1 LPRTFL
7 YGSGTRPGKPHAGI
21 EESYCPL
28 LADRPHDKG
37 LDDIPSSEFTSG
49 FFPFLL
55 VYYTDKI
62 TASVFGKLLLTMKTS
77 AIPVKQAIRRYNAFG
92 QYMKD
97 LYGQPVYKVNV
108 DAGFTCPN
116 RDGSIATGGCIYC
129 NNDSFRPAACVSSL
143 SLRDQIRN
151 GIPYLRSRYRAEKFI
166 VYFQPFTNTY
176 ASVDVLERLYRE
188 ALDHPGVVG
197 LAIGT
202 RPDCVD
208 RGKVELLERLAKDW
222 FILVE
227 YGLQSVY
234 DRTLRFINR
243 GHDYECFRKAVALTA
258 GRGIH
263 VGAHL
268 ILGFPTE
275 TRDEMLA
282 MAGELSQQP
291 IAFLKIHQLQVVK
304 ETALADHYAKNPFPT
319 FQYDEYLDI
328 LVDFLERLS
337 PDIVLQRLFAAAPDE
352 ILIAPVWNKTRS
364 ELLRDLDR
372 RMEGRGSWQGKT
384 RIARDL

>member
-1 LPRTFL
+1 M
-7 YGSGTRPGKPHAGI
+7 
-21 EESYCPL
+21 
-28 LADRPHDKG
+28 
-37 LDDIPSSEFTSG
+37 
-49 FFPFLL
+49 
-55 VYYTDKI
+55 KI
-62 TASVFGKLLLTMKTS
+62 KETP
-77 AIPVKQAIRRYNAFG
+77 IKQMSRRYNTFG
-92 QYMKD
+92 QYMKEF
-97 LYGQPVYKVNV
+97 YSRPVYKVNV

-129 NNDSFRPAACVSSL
+129 NNDSFRPAACTSSATVHE
-143 SLRDQIRN
+143 QIEK
-151 GIPYLRSRYRAEKFI
+151 GIPYLRSRYGAEKFI

-176 ASVDVLERLYRE
+176 ASVEILESLYRE

-208 RGKVELLERLAKDW
+208 EEKIGLLESLATNS

-234 DRTLRFINR
+234 DHTLEFINR
-243 GHDYECFRKAVALTA
+243 GHDYARFQKAVALTA

-275 TRDEMLA
+275 TREQMLS
-282 MAGELSQQP
+282 MADELSRQP
-291 IAFLKIHQLQVVK
+291 IEFLKIHQLQVVK
-304 ETALADHYAKNPFPT
+304 ETSLADLYADKQFHT
-319 FQYDEYLDI
+319 FGYDEYVEI
-328 LVDFLERLS
+328 LADFLERLS
-337 PDIVLQRLFAAAPDE
+337 PEIVLQRVFAAAPDE

-364 ELLRDLDR
+364 ELLRDLDAI
-372 RMEGRGSWQGKT
+372 MEKRGTWQGK
-384 RIARDL
+384 RRSIAK